1 MTWMGG
7 GAGNICSTGR
17 LPPEAKEIIF
27 QGDPNW
33 MRWAKNSISFNPVLL
48 KKMSICPGFIY
59 VHEIK
64 CLLSAYQVPDTILGK
79 KGDVSVQD

>member
-1 MTWMGG
+1 MSQLKYTEKVELSFKG
-7 GAGNICSTGR
+7 S
-17 LPPEAKEIIF
+17 IIF